1 MHAHVQICVF
11 LFSILLPFNLLSP
24 TKDSILYMV
33 FCALHFNLTVYPG
46 YYSITLFGDLHFLM
60 AMYDLLCGY
69 NIESLLGQSFAGNNV
84 QQIIVCHFVLVPGVL
99 VG

>member
-1 MHAHVQICVF
+1 
-11 LFSILLPFNLLSP
+11 
-24 TKDSILYMV
+24 
-33 FCALHFNLTVYPG
+33 
-46 YYSITLFGDLHFLM
+46 M
-60 AMYDLLCGY
+60 AIYDLLCGY